1 MFRNYSSTLR
11 TLSKSRVFKTL
22 ASGIFRT
29 LANSEP
35 EVYSEPVNPLR
46 WSVLGKSLITS
57 RFGNINFSRSL
68 LF

>member
-1 MFRNYSSTLR
+1 MFRNYSSILR

-35 EVYSEPVNPLR
+35 EVYSEPVTL
-46 WSVLGKSLITS
+46 
-57 RFGNINFSRSL
+57 
-68 LF
+68 